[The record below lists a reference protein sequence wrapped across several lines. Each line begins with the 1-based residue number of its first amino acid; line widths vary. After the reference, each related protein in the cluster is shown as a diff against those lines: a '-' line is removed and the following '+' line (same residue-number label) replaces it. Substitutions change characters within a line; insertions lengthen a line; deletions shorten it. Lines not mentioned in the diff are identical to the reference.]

1 MNACIAGCIFAYSL
15 PNLWLGIGALKI
27 HGTYQTNDFVILAEY
42 LLSLWRYFR
51 HHDPSSPQRLREW
64 LGRILLHLP

>member
-51 HHDPSSPQRLREW
+51 HHDPSSP
-64 LGRILLHLP
+64 PATS